1 MLFSVIPQFRE
12 LVFFSSKM
20 EKTKPALKWDIS
32 TAPCNRSQIKNL
44 MSGKTR
50 RSQQITKKQN
60 SNAIATLFCGH
71 ISKNIDPDLNP
82 LGLLLC
88 LETWDLVIIMSYHN
102 NTWKQCLNLVQEG
115 LVLINFL
122 VWGAIVSFSA
132 REIIEGTS
140 MGQVSLDKHSS
151 LRSSIYN

>member
-1 MLFSVIPQFRE
+1 MQRNVVLFSVIPQFRE

-50 RSQQITKKQN
+50 RSQQITKKQ
-60 SNAIATLFCGH
+60 ICGH

-88 LETWDLVIIMSYHN
+88 LET
-102 NTWKQCLNLVQEG
+102 
-115 LVLINFL
+115 
-122 VWGAIVSFSA
+122 
-132 REIIEGTS
+132 
-140 MGQVSLDKHSS
+140 
-151 LRSSIYN
+151 